1 MSTPQKAAVGRR
13 YRKAVRVVPRML
25 AMVVLLYALM
35 LAAYFGKYRVRPRHH
50 HAPDLPAVL
59 REGEIETS
67 SARRLLCSA
76 APLRYEPRGGAGAG
90 GVRAGDAGDA
100 RAETRGARGM
110 GGGTSKEDFTR
121 VSFST
126 DRATDRP
133 VPRGSFVGP
142 ARAFDPPSDREPFL
156 NATDAR
162 VFLLTGVSAFNSG
175 AAYLLEHWLDHHVD
189 RAGVPAQYVLAMV
202 HAPSADD
209 RSPEARRARTVANEV
224 RDILRRRDVFH
235 DTYEGE
241 ALLFSSVAH
250 HWEHRLAAVADDAD
264 WIVVSDLDEHIALP
278 PGTTLPAFLGAVDAM
293 GYSLVHGAWVDRV
306 AEGGETRAAPS
317 LGARGDRMAD
327 AFPLQCAVGSC
338 LDPHHV
344 GFEAGWKRNVQTGEH
359 THALRGLHHYST
371 LVGVVGGG
379 RRVLA
384 HRAQYPILDART
396 LQDFGL
402 DDVVSATRLMEDHEA
417 AYPVPL
423 KVMHY
428 QWTAG
433 VEARL
438 RARAREYASCH
449 LLDQELTARLLADR
463 LARNDARLDASAC
476 PELSCVRETFV
487 STRDRSDGVP
497 NSDVRAA
504 SGSKTNARLTDDD
517 ASTTE
522 GRLGRP
528 YEPDAS
534 SVGVIPVL
542 NDDDVVGN
550 GGAGANG
557 YGAERRV
564 IIFASVWEHVDGVS
578 RTMKRLA
585 HHLRSRVDSRVF
597 VMSPDLVESDFREAA
612 THERY
617 HATDVPHIPMP
628 GRGEYKMAAPLQQ
641 RQRHLMETF
650 APHVVHVAAPDMLGH
665 SAVRW
670 AAENDVC
677 SVCSYHTAYDT
688 YLQYYRVGVLATPL
702 RQMLAGFYGSC
713 DVIATP
719 SYAAAEHLSEMGVPR
734 ERMGF
739 FPRGVN
745 RTTYSPAR
753 RSAAF
758 RREVFGVGDRAPARD
773 RDRRRRERLGRKGGG
788 FKEDRVAVSSDSGA
802 GASRGGEVVILWV
815 ARIVREKGL
824 GSFVKTVRELFRAEA
839 SGEITALPPF
849 RVVVAGDGPDLP
861 WVRRQ
866 LDPESY
872 PRVRVLGHAG
882 GDRLAEIY
890 ANGDIFFFPSRT
902 EVFPNN
908 LIEAM
913 ASGLPVVTD
922 DVGVNRAIVKDGVTG
937 VIVKDTDPLPGDV
950 SGWVEALVD
959 LLRSPARRDALGM
972 AARESTRGLTWDRTF
987 ASLRRS
993 YDRCR
998 PGRPY
1003 ARHMDANVPWSAA
1016 ARRGDDVPTAPAD
1029 ALRAGDDSPASTR
1042 RASTRVDE
1050 PGASLSL
1057 SGALLG
1063 ISAQAAGGSSAAG
1076 ALAAASSLFTHH
1088 HHTAAS
1094 HHGAAARAAAAEKRD
1109 EKTKMDHPERSE
1121 RDPETGS
1128 WRDAATGVAATASS
1142 VASTRGSD
1150 DDLSRAYA
1158 EDLERA
1164 VPGSG
1169 PGSVNRGGAAFR
1181 DVIVDDGAPAGSL
1194 LYRVSYGMTGGF
1206 VSSLERA
1213 RADDDAI
1220 AAAEEAAREAAK
1232 AFAAAGGRWGGG
1244 GALGGGPGVE
1254 VGGFYDAAPNEEKY

>member
-25 AMVVLLYALM
+25 AMVVLLYALA
-35 LAAYFGKYRVRPRHH
+35 LAAYFGKYRVRARHH

-76 APLRYEPRGGAGAG
+76 APLRYKPRGGAGASG
-90 GVRAGDAGDA
+90 ASGA
-100 RAETRGARGM
+100 RAEGLAEELADERARGASGD
-110 GGGTSKEDFTR
+110 GATGD
-121 VSFST
+121 VFS
-126 DRATDRP
+126 DRRDRP
-133 VPRGSFVGP
+133 VARGSFAGP
-142 ARAFDPPSDREPFL
+142 ARAFDPPADREPFL

-162 VFLLTGVSAFNSG
+162 VFLLTGVSSSTPG
-175 AAYLLEHWLDHHVD
+175 AAALLEHWLDHYVEKD
-189 RAGVPAQYVLAMV
+189 GPARVPREYVLAVV
-202 HAPSADD
+202 HAPPADD
-209 RSPEARRARTVANEV
+209 ASPDAENRRAVTRSLAAILTRREV
-224 RDILRRRDVFH
+224 FFE
-235 DTYEGE
+235 TYEGE

-264 WIVVSDLDEHIALP
+264 WIVVADLDEHVEPP
-278 PGTTLPAFLGAVDAM
+278 PGVTLPAFLGAADAM
-293 GYSLVHGAWVDRV
+293 GYSLVHGVWVDRV
-306 AEGGETRAAPS
+306 AEGGETRPAPAASRGGES
-317 LGARGDRMAD
+317 LSD
-327 AFPLQCAVGSC
+327 AFPLRCAVGSC
-338 LDPHHV
+338 HDPHHA
-344 GFEAGWKRNVQTGEH
+344 GFKAGRERDLERPGSPA

-371 LVGVVGGG
+371 VLGVVGGG
-379 RRVLA
+379 RRVFA

-402 DDVVSATRLMEDHEA
+402 DDVVTAARLVEDHEA

-433 VEARL
+433 AGDRL
-438 RARAREYASCH
+438 RERAREYSSCH
-449 LLDQELTARLLADR
+449 LLDQEAAASALADR
-463 LARNDARLDASAC
+463 LERNAMRLDTSVC
-476 PELSCVRETFV
+476 PELTCVRETSASFAARAK
-487 STRDRSDGVP
+487 TR
-497 NSDVRAA
+497 
-504 SGSKTNARLTDDD
+504 SGEKKDSEAR
-517 ASTTE
+517 
-522 GRLGRP
+522 
-528 YEPDAS
+528 AS
-534 SVGVIPVL
+534 SDARRRGSVPIV
-542 NDDDVVGN
+542 NDDVVVGN
-550 GGAGANG
+550 GGAGASG

-564 IIFASVWEHVDGVS
+564 IVFASVWEHVDGVS

-585 HHLRSRVDSRVF
+585 HHLRSRADSRVF

-617 HATDVPHIPMP
+617 HVTDVPHIPMP

-641 RQRHLMETF
+641 RQRHQMETF

-688 YLQYYRVGVLATPL
+688 YLQYYRVGVLAAPL
-702 RQMLAGFYGSC
+702 RQMLSGFYGSC
-713 DVIATP
+713 DVVATP

-745 RTTYSPAR
+745 RTMYSPAR

-758 RREVFGVGDRAPARD
+758 RREVFGVGDGSGASDARARD
-773 RDRRRRERLGRKGGG
+773 ERPLGRKGGELRRG
-788 FKEDRVAVSSDSGA
+788 GAAVSRD
-802 GASRGGEVVILWV
+802 GEVVILWV

-824 GSFVKTVRELFRAEA
+824 GSFVKTVRELFRAA
-839 SGEITALPPF
+839 DAGELADLPPF

-861 WVRRQ
+861 WTRRQ
-866 LDPESY
+866 LDPALY
-872 PRVRVLGHAG
+872 PRVRILGHAG
-882 GDRLAEIY
+882 GDRLAETY
-890 ANGDIFFFPSRT
+890 ANGDVFFFPSRT

-922 DVGVNRAIVKDGVTG
+922 DVGVNRAIVKDGATG
-937 VIVKDTDPLPGDV
+937 VLVKDADPLPGDV
-950 SGWVEALVD
+950 SGWLEALVD
-959 LLRSPARRDALGM
+959 LLRHPEKRDALGM

-1016 ARRGDDVPTAPAD
+1016 ARAARREGDAD
-1029 ALRAGDDSPASTR
+1029 AR
-1042 RASTRVDE
+1042 RRDRGEEDRSSHRN
-1050 PGASLSL
+1050 GASLSL

-1063 ISAQAAGGSSAAG
+1063 VSAHAAGGGGAAG
-1076 ALAAASSLFTHH
+1076 ALAAATALFTDHHRAAATHH
-1088 HHTAAS
+1088 H
-1094 HHGAAARAAAAEKRD
+1094 AAAFAAAAENRD
-1109 EKTKMDHPERSE
+1109 EKTRLDDPEHPEH
-1121 RDPETGS
+1121 DPATGS
-1128 WRDAATGVAATASS
+1128 WRDVDVRETNGGSDGSGSGAGSGSAAFR
-1142 VASTRGSD
+1142 STR
-1150 DDLSRAYA
+1150 A

-1164 VPGSG
+1164 VPGAG

-1194 LYRVSYGMTGGF
+1194 LYRVSYGMTGGYAP
-1206 VSSLERA
+1206 SLERA
-1213 RADDDAI
+1213 RADDEAI

-1244 GALGGGPGVE
+1244 GALGGGPGFE